1 MRYIGS
7 KSNLLLNIENF
18 IDTNIKTPQN
28 SFCDIFSGTACVAHY
43 FKNKYKII
51 SNDILYFSYVIQ
63 KAYIENNQKPNF
75 LNINRKTK
83 DVFSFLENSK
93 GTATSNFIADNFSPC
108 GKEQR
113 MYFTEE
119 NAKRIDFIRS
129 QIENW
134 KKNNDIDETEYYYLL
149 ASLIEAVPSVSNITG
164 TYGAYLKHWD
174 KRAFKKIEL
183 PQIAVLD
190 NQRKNEVYNE
200 DSLDL
205 INHISGDILY
215 VDPPY
220 NSRQYAPNYHLLET
234 IAKYDNPK
242 LSGLTGVR
250 PYENQ
255 KSVFCSK
262 SKVFD
267 AFEELIRNADF
278 SHIIISYNSNGLMK
292 EDFITKILKENGIGS
307 TFSLKKI
314 PYRKYKSK
322 FYDESA
328 VHEYLFYIQKKKA

>member
-7 KSNLLLNIENF
+7 KSNLLSNIENF
-18 IDTNIKTPQN
+18 VDANIKTPQN
-28 SFCDIFSGTACVAHY
+28 SFCDIFSGTACVANY

-63 KAYIENNQKPNF
+63 KAFIENNQKLDF
-75 LNINRKTK
+75 ANINYKTG

-93 GTATSNFIADNFSPC
+93 ETADSDFITENFSPC
-108 GKEQR
+108 GKAKR

-119 NAKRIDFIRS
+119 NARRIDFIRS
-129 QIENW
+129 KIKHW
-134 KKNNDIDETEYYYLL
+134 KNSGDISETEYYYLL
-149 ASLIEAVPSVSNITG
+149 ASLLEAVPSVSNTTG

-183 PQIAVLD
+183 PQFAVLD
-190 NQRKNEVYNE
+190 NKQKNEVYNE

-205 INHISGDILY
+205 ISHISGDIMY
-215 VDPPY
+215 IDPPY

-267 AFEELIRNADF
+267 AFESLIKNADF
-278 SHIIISYNSNGLMK
+278 SHIIVSYNSNGLMK
-292 EDFITKILKENGIGS
+292 EGLNIFFFSQKLRLLKIKQAKIKSASETYYCRLYPFSIT
-307 TFSLKKI
+307 
-314 PYRKYKSK
+314 
-322 FYDESA
+322 
-328 VHEYLFYIQKKKA
+328 